1 MQILQKQTS
10 AILFL
15 VTHEHC
21 FSFALFISDLVACA
35 EPEIC
40 QKICGNP
47 SGCSDIAYPKL
58 VIELLP
64 VGEQPEQKRP
74 EGKTPAAVIQWGYI
88 GLDGGVVR
96 DSIQQM
102 VIWDSQ

>member
-1 MQILQKQTS
+1 MQILLQQLS

-15 VTHEHC
+15 VTHEYC
-21 FSFALFISDLVACA
+21 FSFVLLISDLVACA

-64 VGEQPEQKRP
+64 VGEQPAQEKARR
-74 EGKTPAAVIQWGYI
+74 EKLAAVIQWGYT
-88 GLDGGVVR
+88 GLDGSVVR
-96 DSIQQM
+96 DSIQQV

>member
-1 MQILQKQTS
+1 MQILLQQPS

-15 VTHEHC
+15 VTPEYC
-21 FSFALFISDLVACA
+21 FSPALLISDLVACA

-40 QKICGNP
+40 RKICGNP

-64 VGEQPEQKRP
+64 AGEQPGQEKARK
-74 EGKTPAAVIQWGYI
+74 EKTCSCNLV
-88 GLDGGVVR
+88 GLHWAR
-96 DSIQQM
+96 
-102 VIWDSQ
+102 